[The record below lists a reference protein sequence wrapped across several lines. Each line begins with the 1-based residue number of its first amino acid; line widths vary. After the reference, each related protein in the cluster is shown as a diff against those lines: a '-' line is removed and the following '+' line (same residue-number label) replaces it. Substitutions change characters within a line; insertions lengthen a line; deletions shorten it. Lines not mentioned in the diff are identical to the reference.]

1 MAHEITDQ
9 ECEAFSVVAA
19 KVFMIAKEHGF
30 HDGDRVELVTLDR
43 IAKFCANLHGEVSEL
58 WEAARKDNLYE
69 PCDKKAKLTY
79 AEEELADI
87 IIRALDTARTL
98 GVDIGAAI
106 KLKSA
111 YNEQRENMHGKL
123 A

>member
-69 PCDKKAKLTY
+69 PCDKKAKLTC
-79 AEEELADI
+79 AEEELALA
-87 IIRALDTARTL
+87 RLRLDLEMSPVPAP
-98 GVDIGAAI
+98 
-106 KLKSA
+106 S
-111 YNEQRENMHGKL
+111 REHVENP
-123 A
+123 